1 MPKLKKRADG
11 RYVKTFVDPDTGK
24 RISFYGQSEREIN
37 RKILEHQ
44 TKKEAG
50 RTFREVAE
58 EWWEQAEPELA
69 VQSVSGYR
77 VSMRRAVDFFG
88 DSYIGDI
95 TVPQLVRYL
104 DTLGKQGLS
113 QKTVAK
119 ARMVCNLIFKHA
131 FLRGE
136 IDTNRCADIPLPKG
150 LSKTV
155 RKAAS
160 AEDENIIRSLADDEW
175 LVPFIALMTGM
186 RKGEILALQWK
197 DIDFE
202 KNTISVTKSVA
213 HDNNRPFIK
222 EPKTEESV
230 RKVPLLNSLKE
241 RLLSVPDRHPEH
253 YLISLTDGKSPISET
268 QYQRA
273 YARFK
278 ERAGITATAHVLRH
292 SFATVADESGVRPK
306 SIQHI
311 LGHKQLSTTLN
322 TYTEFREKQLADAAD
337 ILNEMEAKKPTSSQ

>member
-11 RYVKTFVDPDTGK
+11 RYVKTFIDPDTGK

-88 DSYIGDI
+88 DKLIKEI
-95 TVPQLVRYL
+95 TVPQIVRFL
-104 DTLGKQGLS
+104 DTLAKQGLS
-113 QKTVAK
+113 QKTVGK
-119 ARMVCNLIFKHA
+119 SRMVCNLIFKHA

-136 IDTNRCADIPLPKG
+136 IDTNRCSDIPLPKG
-150 LSKTV
+150 LSKTP

-160 AEDENIIRSLADDEW
+160 THDEEIIRNLSEDEW
-175 LVPFIALMTGM
+175 LVPYIALLTGL

-197 DIDFE
+197 DIDFDS
-202 KNTISVTKSVA
+202 NTISVTKSVA

-253 YLISLTDGKSPISET
+253 YLISLTGGKAPITET

-273 YARFK
+273 YELFK
-278 ERAGITATAHVLRH
+278 ERSGVTATAHELRH
-292 SFATVADESGVRPK
+292 SFATVASESGVQPK
-306 SIQHI
+306 SVQHI
-311 LGHKQLSTTLN
+311 LGHKQLSTTLDI
-322 TYTEFREKQLADAAD
+322 YTEFRGKQLADAAD
-337 ILNEMEAKKPTSSQ
+337 ILNEIDAKKAPK